1 MHSVCKN
8 FVKRSPHVEKF
19 KSSLFIALSQ
29 TGVVSGEYGFVNAY
43 KQKLEEIQSWKKD
56 KSKAIKSFLKE
67 YEDYLN
73 KRIASEQKRA
83 DEDLELRKR
92 EFGIPDA

>member
-1 MHSVCKN
+1 MIRTPGGVGGGESWG
-8 FVKRSPHVEKF
+8 
-19 KSSLFIALSQ
+19 SSLSR
-29 TGVVSGEYGFVNAY
+29 Y

-92 EFGIPDA
+92 EFGIPEA